1 MKTLPAAGIRLLLTL
16 CGSALACDSSSQG
29 GRAESPATDASAS
42 ASASASTETSTPAW
56 IGAFGEE
63 QRVGEL
69 FLSVRLVIT
78 PGQAEYSATSTRNGE
93 LFIQQTCTAPLT
105 VANETPVVSMFDC
118 EISANGNRMTK
129 QIAFDLSFNGEAW
142 VRRDKGEETILSRI

>member
-29 GRAESPATDASAS
+29 SRAESPATDASAS
-42 ASASASTETSTPAW
+42 ASASAETSTPAW
-56 IGAFGEE
+56 IGAFRDE

-78 PGQAEYSATSTRNGE
+78 PGQAEYSAKSTRNGE

-105 VANETPVVSMFDC
+105 VANGTPVVSMFDC

-142 VRRDKGEETILSRI
+142 VRRDNGEETILNRI